1 MTIVQRCVFGKSEE
15 AGHQYL
21 GVTGLA
27 ELVKVQF
34 QLSTCIRRCVWNATS
49 GRHQPCRSCPGCHVY
64 YMQILL

>member
-27 ELVKVQF
+27 ELVKVQPF
-34 QLSTCIRRCVWNATS
+34 TCTRCCVWNAIAS
-49 GRHQPCRSCPGCHVY
+49 VGAIS
-64 YMQILL
+64 LL